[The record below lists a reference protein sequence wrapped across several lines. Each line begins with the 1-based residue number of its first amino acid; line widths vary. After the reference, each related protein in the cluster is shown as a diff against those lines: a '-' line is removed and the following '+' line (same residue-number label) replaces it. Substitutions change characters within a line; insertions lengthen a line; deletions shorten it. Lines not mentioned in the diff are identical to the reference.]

1 MQNFHF
7 HNPTEIF
14 FGDNSLEN
22 LSPSIQSDKILLL
35 YGSGSIKKNGTYE
48 KVIKNLA
55 GKNIIEFPGITPNPE
70 FEQAMQAVKLVKEQD
85 IQFILAVGGGSVID
99 CAKFIAI
106 AARYHSDEPKMLFNG
121 EEAAKVNPIPF
132 GVVLTLPATGSEM
145 NSGAVITVDGL
156 KLGVF
161 NDQNFPKF
169 SILDPNLT
177 LSLTPHYIGNG
188 IVDAYVHVLEQYL
201 TFPQNAPLQ
210 DRMAESI
217 LTTLLEEGPKT
228 YNDPKDYNARAN
240 LMWCA
245 SMALNSLISVG
256 VESDWST
263 HGIGHQLT
271 SLYNIDHGRTLAL
284 VWAKNMRQRKANKME
299 KMIQYATRVLK
310 LTESDQDILF
320 EAALNKTN
328 DFFNSVGV
336 PTEYSAYPQI
346 GSDLPFKMVSR
357 MKQLKMTTLGEKGDL
372 SMMQVMNILK

>member
-1 MQNFHF
+1 
-7 HNPTEIF
+7 
-14 FGDNSLEN
+14 
-22 LSPSIQSDKILLL
+22 
-35 YGSGSIKKNGTYE
+35 
-48 KVIKNLA
+48 
-55 GKNIIEFPGITPNPE
+55 
-70 FEQAMQAVKLVKEQD
+70 
-85 IQFILAVGGGSVID
+85 
-99 CAKFIAI
+99 
-106 AARYHSDEPKMLFNG
+106 
-121 EEAAKVNPIPF
+121 
-132 GVVLTLPATGSEM
+132 M

-161 NDQNFPKF
+161 NQQNFPQF

-217 LTTLLEEGPKT
+217 LMTLLEEGPKT
-228 YNDPKDYNARAN
+228 YNNPKDYDARAN

-245 SMALNSLISVG
+245 SMALNSMISVG

-284 VWAKNMRQRKANKME
+284 VWAKNMRQRKVNKMD

-310 LTESDQDILF
+310 LTDTDQDKLF

-328 DFFNSVGV
+328 EFFHSVGV
-336 PTEYSAYPQI
+336 PTEYSAYSQI

-357 MKQLKMTTLGEKGDL
+357 MKQLKMTTLGEKDDL
-372 SMMQVMNILK
+372 SIMQVMNILK

>member
-1 MQNFHF
+1 MQNFSF
-7 HNPTEIF
+7 HNPTKIF
-14 FGDNSLEN
+14 FGDTALEN
-22 LSPSIQSDKILLL
+22 LSANIPHDKILLL
-35 YGSGSIKKNGTYE
+35 YGSGSIKNNGTYDKVMAQLKGV
-48 KVIKNLA
+48 KVI
-55 GKNIIEFPGITPNPE
+55 EFSGITPNPE
-70 FEQAMQAVKLVKEQD
+70 FDQAMQAVKVVREND

-106 AARYHSDEPKMLFNG
+106 AARYHSHEPKMLFSG
-121 EEAAKVNPIPF
+121 EESTKVNPIPF
-132 GVVLTLPATGSEM
+132 GAILTLPATGSEM

-161 NDQNFPKF
+161 NQQNFPQF

-217 LTTLLEEGPKT
+217 LMTLLEEGPKT
-228 YNDPKDYNARAN
+228 FNNPKDYDARAN

-245 SMALNSLISVG
+245 SMALNSMISVG

-284 VWAKNMRQRKANKME
+284 VWAKNMRQRKVNKMD

-310 LTESDQDILF
+310 LTDTDQDKLF

-328 DFFNSVGV
+328 EFFNSVGV
-336 PTEYSAYPQI
+336 PTEYSAYSQI

-357 MKQLKMTTLGEKGDL
+357 MKQLKMTTLGEKDDL
-372 SMMQVMNILK
+372 SIMQVMNILK